1 MNLANALTASR
12 LVLAPL
18 FFAIY
23 LWGQAVGLSD
33 AAVAI
38 LLIILFAVMELS
50 DLFDGMAAR
59 SSKTVSAFGKLFD
72 PFADVVARLTYFLCF
87 AHAGIMPLWM
97 LLVILNR
104 EFGILFLRQLMA
116 VKGVAMGARPGGKT
130 KAVLY
135 ASAGGLSLLYLAL
148 PAFGFALPSWA
159 LVAVRLVYA
168 LAVALS
174 VGSFI
179 DYIIQFRKLN
189 ASK

>member
-12 LVLAPL
+12 LVMAPI
-18 FFAIY
+18 FFAVY
-23 LWGQAVGLSD
+23 QWGDALGLSGPA
-33 AAVAI
+33 AAVI
-38 LLIILFAVMELS
+38 MIILFAFMELS
-50 DLFDGMAAR
+50 DLLDGMAAR
-59 SSKTVSAFGKLFD
+59 SSNSVSAFGKLFD

-87 AHAGIMPLWM
+87 AHAGVMPLWM
-97 LLVILNR
+97 LLIVLNR
-104 EFGILFLRQLMA
+104 EFGILFLRQLLA

-135 ASAGGLSLLYLAL
+135 ATAGGMSLAYLAL
-148 PAFGFALPSWA
+148 PAFGLVLPGWSLLA
-159 LVAVRLVYA
+159 TRVVYG

-179 DYIIQFRKLN
+179 DYLIQFRKLT